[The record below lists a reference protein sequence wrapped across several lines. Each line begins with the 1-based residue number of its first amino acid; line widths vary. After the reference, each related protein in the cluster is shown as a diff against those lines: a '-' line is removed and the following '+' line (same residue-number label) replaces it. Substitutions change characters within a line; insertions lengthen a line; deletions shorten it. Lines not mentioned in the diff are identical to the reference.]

1 MPANQDI
8 ALMAHLMR
16 RAGFGATRDELE
28 RRVEEGY
35 EATVEWLLHPEDEP
49 PVDDGLLY
57 RYLPMSEVATTE
69 FHGQLRWLYHMR
81 NTRRPLEE
89 KMALF
94 WHQVFATAFSKLM
107 HVYLVLDQVE
117 MLKRQGMGNF
127 RDLLVELARDPAMI
141 FWLDNSD
148 NHKRAPNENWGRELL
163 ELFSMGIGNYTEED
177 VYEAARAFT
186 GWTIEPKIPAQPW
199 GGFPWAFEYRA
210 EDHDDGSKSFLGH
223 TGDLN
228 GEDVVDII
236 VRQPACATFIARH
249 LYSFFVADEPQVPA
263 WPIEPP
269 RDPDAIEMLSRAF
282 IESGYE
288 IRPVLRTLFNADFF
302 REATYSKVKS
312 PVEVVVGTLKLTG
325 DLEGPDPEWAAIGS
339 TPGLMGQDILNP
351 PSVEGWHT
359 GKEWL
364 SSGSLITRVNFVAER
379 VGDPEMPG
387 VRDIVGR
394 IAASNGTAL
403 TPKRLVEA
411 CLDQMGPLDV
421 AAETQDE
428 LVAHT
433 AAEGNANS
441 TDPDFDR
448 RVADVLALIAAT
460 REYQFG

>member
-1 MPANQDI
+1 
-8 ALMAHLMR
+8 MAHLMR

-163 ELFSMGIGNYTEED
+163 EIFSMGIGNYIEED

-186 GWTIEPKIPAQPW
+186 GWTIEPKIPAQP
-199 GGFPWAFEYRA
+199 
-210 EDHDDGSKSFLGH
+210 
-223 TGDLN
+223 
-228 GEDVVDII
+228 
-236 VRQPACATFIARH
+236 
-249 LYSFFVADEPQVPA
+249 
-263 WPIEPP
+263 
-269 RDPDAIEMLSRAF
+269 
-282 IESGYE
+282 
-288 IRPVLRTLFNADFF
+288 
-302 REATYSKVKS
+302 
-312 PVEVVVGTLKLTG
+312 
-325 DLEGPDPEWAAIGS
+325 
-339 TPGLMGQDILNP
+339 
-351 PSVEGWHT
+351 
-359 GKEWL
+359 
-364 SSGSLITRVNFVAER
+364 
-379 VGDPEMPG
+379 
-387 VRDIVGR
+387 
-394 IAASNGTAL
+394 
-403 TPKRLVEA
+403 
-411 CLDQMGPLDV
+411 
-421 AAETQDE
+421 
-428 LVAHT
+428 
-433 AAEGNANS
+433 
-441 TDPDFDR
+441 
-448 RVADVLALIAAT
+448 
-460 REYQFG
+460 